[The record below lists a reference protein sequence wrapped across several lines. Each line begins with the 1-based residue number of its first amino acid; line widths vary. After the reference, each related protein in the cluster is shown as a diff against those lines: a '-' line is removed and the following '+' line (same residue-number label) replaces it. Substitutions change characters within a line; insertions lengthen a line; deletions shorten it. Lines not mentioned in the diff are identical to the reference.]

1 MDAALALCRLLHFAA
16 AMLAFGAAGF
26 AWALAP
32 RRLAQALTP
41 PVRRM
46 VGAAILVAAATAPI
60 WLALEAGQMGEGWR
74 DSLDPGAIGAVAF
87 DTAFGRVWLWRM
99 ALALLL
105 VGALAIGRHDRW
117 PPVTLAAGLFLASLG
132 LVGHAAMIAGPAGV
146 ADRINH
152 AVHLLCAGAWLGGLP
167 PLILCLRRD
176 ADAGLRAEVG
186 VALRRFSTMGQ
197 AVVALVVATGAVNAA
212 LTLEVWRIDLS
223 SPYQALLA
231 AKIAAVA
238 AMIALAAINRYVF
251 VPRLKARRADALR
264 AIARN
269 SLAEIGLGIAAL
281 ALVSVFAMLAPA

>member
-1 MDAALALCRLLHFAA
+1 MDAALALCRFLHFAA

-26 AWALAP
+26 VWALAP
-32 RRLAQALTP
+32 PRLAQALTP

-132 LVGHAAMIAGPAGV
+132 LVGHAAMIAGPTGV

-186 VALRRFSTMGQ
+186 VALRRFSTIGQ